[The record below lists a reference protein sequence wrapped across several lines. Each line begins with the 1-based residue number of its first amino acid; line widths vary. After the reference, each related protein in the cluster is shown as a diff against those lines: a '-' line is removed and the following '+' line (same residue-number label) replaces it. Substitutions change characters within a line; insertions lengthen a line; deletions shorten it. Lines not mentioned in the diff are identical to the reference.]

1 MMVRAIQMAFYD
13 GRRVRVGDLVDV
25 PDGYKAA
32 WAVPASEP
40 VAAPAAAPR
49 TSRRRESVALSQ
61 VAREST
67 KGPLDELV

>member
-1 MMVRAIQMAFYD
+1 MMVRAVQMAFYG

-32 WAVPASEP
+32 WAVPASL
-40 VAAPAAAPR
+40 APAPAPKPER
-49 TSRRRESVALSQ
+49 KRGQVALSQ
-61 VAREST
+61 VARENV

>member
-1 MMVRAIQMAFYD
+1 
-13 GRRVRVGDLVDV
+13 V

-32 WAVPASEP
+32 WAVPASLAPPP
-40 VAAPAAAPR
+40 VPKPER
-49 TSRRRESVALSQ
+49 KRGQVALSQ